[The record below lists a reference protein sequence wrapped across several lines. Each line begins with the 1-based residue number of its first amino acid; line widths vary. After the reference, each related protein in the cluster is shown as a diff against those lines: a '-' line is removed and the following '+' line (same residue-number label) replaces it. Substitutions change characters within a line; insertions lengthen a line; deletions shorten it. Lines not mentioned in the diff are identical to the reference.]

1 MKRRCKRTEKALHAV
16 TQLQPVEKVC
26 FIKIE
31 QILYPFKNAL
41 WALRPCKAFGHSISA
56 SLPKPQTPFPW
67 KGAILLG
74 LPPLVPVGGYA
85 PQPHFNK
92 LKPLHG
98 VSHKLVAVEDYRE
111 RTVIQ
116 KLDLHIRTEPACLH
130 IGYAFAPSAL
140 LCYVLVQLV
149 CHIG

>member
-31 QILYPFKNAL
+31 QILYPY
-41 WALRPCKAFGHSISA
+41 
-56 SLPKPQTPFPW
+56 PQTPFPW

>member
-1 MKRRCKRTEKALHAV
+1 MHAV
-16 TQLQPVEKVC
+16 TQLQPVEKVS

-31 QILYPFKNAL
+31 QILYPY
-41 WALRPCKAFGHSISA
+41 
-56 SLPKPQTPFPW
+56 PQTPFPW

-98 VSHKLVAVEDYRE
+98 VSHQFVAVKDDRE
-111 RTVIQ
+111 RTVVQ
-116 KLDLHIRTEPACLH
+116 KLNLHIRTEPSCLH
-130 IGYAFAPSAL
+130 VGYAFTLPAL
-140 LCYVLVQLV
+140 LNDILVQLI

>member
-1 MKRRCKRTEKALHAV
+1 MHAV
-16 TQLQPVEKVC
+16 TQLQPVEKVS

-31 QILYPFKNAL
+31 QILYPY
-41 WALRPCKAFGHSISA
+41 
-56 SLPKPQTPFPW
+56 PQTPFPW

-98 VSHKLVAVEDYRE
+98 VSHQFVAVKDDRE
-111 RTVIQ
+111 RSVVQ
-116 KLDLHIRTEPACLH
+116 KLNLHIRTEPSCLH
-130 IGYAFAPSAL
+130 VGYAFALPAL
-140 LCYVLVQLV
+140 LDDILVQLV

>member
-1 MKRRCKRTEKALHAV
+1 MHAV
-16 TQLQPVEKVC
+16 TQLQPVEKVS

-31 QILYPFKNAL
+31 QILYPY
-41 WALRPCKAFGHSISA
+41 
-56 SLPKPQTPFPW
+56 PQTPFPW

-98 VSHKLVAVEDYRE
+98 VSHQLVAVKDDRE
-111 RTVIQ
+111 RTVVQ
-116 KLDLHIRTEPACLH
+116 ELNLHIRTEPSCLH
-130 IGYAFAPSAL
+130 VGYAFTLPAL
-140 LCYVLVQLV
+140 LNDILVQLI

>member
-1 MKRRCKRTEKALHAV
+1 MHAV

-31 QILYPFKNAL
+31 QILYPY
-41 WALRPCKAFGHSISA
+41 
-56 SLPKPQTPFPW
+56 PQTPFPW

-85 PQPHFNK
+85 PQPNLPPLVPVGGYAPQPHFNK

-98 VSHKLVAVEDYRE
+98 VSHQLVAVKDDRE
-111 RTVIQ
+111 RSVVQ
-116 KLDLHIRTEPACLH
+116 KLYLHIRTEPSCLH
-130 IGYAFAPSAL
+130 VGYAFTLPAL
-140 LCYVLVQLV
+140 LNDILVQFV